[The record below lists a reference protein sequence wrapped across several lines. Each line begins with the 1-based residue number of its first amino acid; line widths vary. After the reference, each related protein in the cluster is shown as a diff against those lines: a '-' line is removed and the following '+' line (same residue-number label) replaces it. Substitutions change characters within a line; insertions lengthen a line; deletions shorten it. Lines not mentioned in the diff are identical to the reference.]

1 MLTTFRDAAFA
12 INTYPLTVLDCCRA
26 FYRVHCLRHFI
37 YSSFDIFKHDHL
49 SKLEN
54 GDISWIIPGK
64 FIAFSGPVSTPRELS
79 PGVFALS
86 PEGYVPLFKSL
97 GVTCIIRFNKKCY
110 DRNIFVRSGIKH
122 VDLYYEDGG
131 NPTDAIL
138 QVRRA
143 PSSPFKITDLGLL
156 EYL

>member
-26 FYRVHCLRHFI
+26 FYRVHCLRHFV

-138 QVRRA
+138 QVHPLLPFHCSTTNRRH
-143 PSSPFKITDLGLL
+143 S
-156 EYL
+156 